1 MLLQVVLL
9 SPAAYFVK
17 PPLPEKKGAAT
28 PRLDFAFLKHDCFWW
43 YFAGTLMQSFGF
55 FLPSLWIPTFA
66 TDYSFPAVAG
76 PLALALYNVSAFLGT
91 IAQGWLVDR
100 YHVRIDLA
108 AATVL
113 SVISIFF
120 FWGFATIQPIFH
132 VFAILWGV
140 SGGAY
145 NATWAGY
152 AFDLQAE
159 GFDVDTTFLIAL
171 MVTAKGVAS
180 ITSGPLSEVLYG
192 VDLGGGAAFAYGG
205 PYAAMIIYT
214 GLCSLLGGVACLRPR
229 KRRFG

>member
-1 MLLQVVLL
+1 
-9 SPAAYFVK
+9 
-17 PPLPEKKGAAT
+17 
-28 PRLDFAFLKHDCFWW
+28 
-43 YFAGTLMQSFGF
+43 MQSFGF

-66 TDYSFPAVAG
+66 TDYSFPEVAG
-76 PLALALYNVSAFLGT
+76 PLALALYNVSAFIGT
-91 IAQGWLVDR
+91 IAQGWLVDQ

-108 AATVL
+108 FATVL
-113 SVISIFF
+113 SMVSVFL
-120 FWGFATIQPIFH
+120 FWGFATIQPIFYL
-132 VFAILWGV
+132 FAILWGV

-192 VDLGGGAAFAYGG
+192 VDLGRGAGFAYGG

-229 KRRFG
+229 KWRLSCG

>member
-1 MLLQVVLL
+1 VVLRWHTHAIIRL
-9 SPAAYFVK
+9 L
-17 PPLPEKKGAAT
+17 PPKSVDT
-28 PRLDFAFLKHDCFWW
+28 
-43 YFAGTLMQSFGF
+43 
-55 FLPSLWIPTFA
+55 
-66 TDYSFPAVAG
+66 
-76 PLALALYNVSAFLGT
+76 YNVFAFLGT

-108 AATVL
+108 VATIL

-120 FWGFATIQPIFH
+120 FWGLATIPPIFYL
-132 VFAILWGV
+132 FAILWGG

-152 AFDLQAE
+152 AFDLQRE

-192 VDLGGGAAFAYGG
+192 VDLGGGAGFAYGG

-214 GLCSLLGGVACLRPR
+214 GLCSLLGGGACLRPR
-229 KRRFG
+229 KRRLS